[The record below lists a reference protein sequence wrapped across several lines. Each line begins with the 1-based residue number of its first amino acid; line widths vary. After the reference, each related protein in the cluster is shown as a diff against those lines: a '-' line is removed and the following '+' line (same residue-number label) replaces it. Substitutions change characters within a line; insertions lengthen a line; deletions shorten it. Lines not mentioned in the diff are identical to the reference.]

1 MTKIKFENWLVEND
15 GKTEN
20 SSYSYKNAIPKLSKH
35 FSEQTNSTTNLE
47 DLDVEKL
54 HEICEDYKKT
64 GKYAEFGENSKG
76 INRNALIA
84 FTKYKTYLNSEP
96 SHSSDQYS
104 LKSDFLRVW
113 PEERV
118 KNMSLEEY
126 TNLNREDSFCYW
138 LESRTT
144 SLGSIW
150 GGSAYKFGVFKKSEK
165 GDIKNSRGRQTDG
178 EYGWYAKYGNT
189 KEEVFATVKENIL
202 KVIRYSKNN
211 SVEYINK
218 IDLGDAYK
226 WKIAFLY
233 SNFKIINIFKYD
245 ALKFISI
252 DNSYPETR
260 NRPTSE
266 YHSYLMNLKKEDEDY
281 FNFTQNLWNRYE
293 ASQRTIQPEIVEQKN
308 LFIEYLK
315 DNSLD
320 LEIAKELESL
330 SIDVISKGY
339 FHLSIYECLTY
350 YDTNQ
355 LTYQNPISDSWDDLY
370 EHYFNFIVSQ
380 IRVKTGVDLTLF
392 YGLVV
397 ANDNSEYQNFIDQG
411 YWSSNKKNVYSQYVS
426 KFAKGS
432 MLALHSYKNEDE
444 ILIHAIGTIV
454 EDFEN
459 DKHIKV
465 KWNDEFEPYSVEMN
479 SGIGRLD
486 FYEVEPEKAKYKF
499 EEIKN
504 IFYKI
509 KQMDTNKTPLNQI
522 LYGPPGTGKTY
533 KTKELAVN
541 IILGEEKRTRK
552 EILQLYKELKQK
564 EQISFTTFH
573 QSMSYEDF
581 VEGIKPV
588 MANEDDESLK
598 YEIEKGIFKRISSK
612 AKGISGSKK
621 KDSSIDFA
629 KSNYFKMS
637 LGGKNKLEVHNWCIE
652 NNLVSLGWGDNED
665 YSEYKNIKS
674 WTEFR
679 DKFNE
684 EFSYLVEGSK
694 YHIQAMFSFQKMK
707 IGDIVLV
714 SLGNHVLDAVGVID
728 GDYNYDVNNQFGYH
742 HNRKVKWLST
752 NMNAS
757 PELFVDK
764 GISQQSIYE
773 FNKQDIKVQSFRD
786 YFSTPDKPEVKL
798 NHVLIIDEINRG
810 NISSI
815 FGELITLLE
824 QDKRSGADEEIEVIL
839 PYSKEPFTVPSNLYI
854 IGTMNTADRSVEA
867 LDTAL
872 RRRFSFTEIPPDSD
886 ILKEANTQE
895 GIVDDINLISLLD
908 TINNRIE
915 ILIDKDHKI
924 GHSYFINVSSLDDLV
939 QTFKDKVIPLLEE
952 YFYGDFGK
960 IGLVLGKA
968 FIDIVK
974 QEDKAKLMKFD
985 HEDSDILSERK
996 LYCFTDIK
1004 KWDVK
1009 SFQSIYDTSIVLNG

>member
-1 MTKIKFENWLVEND
+1 MNKKNFETWLVDID

-20 SSYSYKNAIPKLSKH
+20 SAYSYKNAIPKLSKH
-35 FSEQTNSTTNLE
+35 YSEQVNTTINLE
-47 DLDVEKL
+47 DLDIPKL
-54 HEICEDYKKT
+54 EEISEHYKQD

-84 FTKYKTYLNSEP
+84 FFRYKAYLNAG
-96 SHSSDQYS
+96 SSSTNDQYS
-104 LKSDFLRVW
+104 IKADFLKVW
-113 PEERV
+113 SEERV
-118 KNMSLEEY
+118 KEMTLEEY

-144 SLGSIW
+144 NLGSIW
-150 GGSAYKFGVFKKSEK
+150 GGSSYKFGVFKKSKK
-165 GDIKNSRGRQTDG
+165 GEANDSRGRQTDG
-178 EYGWYAKYGNT
+178 EYGWYSKYGDT
-189 KEEVFATVKENIL
+189 KEEAFIAVKEKIL
-202 KVIRYSKNN
+202 KVIDYSKNN
-211 SVEYINK
+211 YLENINK

-233 SNFKIINIFKYD
+233 SQFNMVNIFKYD
-245 ALKFISI
+245 ALKFIAI
-252 DNSYPETR
+252 DNSYQETR

-266 YHSYLMNLKKEDEDY
+266 YHSFLMNLKKEDEDY
-281 FNFTQNLWNRYE
+281 FQFTQNLWNRYE
-293 ASQRTIQPEIVEQKN
+293 ASKRTIHPEIIEQKN

-315 DNSLD
+315 NNSLD
-320 LEIAKELESL
+320 TEIAEELESL

-339 FHLSIYECLTY
+339 YHLSIYECLSY
-350 YDTNQ
+350 YDTFQ
-355 LTYQNPISDSWDDLY
+355 LAYQNPISDSWDNLY

-380 IRVKTGVDLTLF
+380 IKVKTDIDLTIY
-392 YGLVV
+392 YGLVI
-397 ANDNSEYQNFIDQG
+397 ANDETEYRDFIENN

-426 KFAKGS
+426 KFEKGS
-432 MLALHSYKNEDE
+432 MLALYSYNNGT
-444 ILIHAIGTIV
+444 LIHAIGTIT
-454 EDFEN
+454 EDFDS

-465 KWNDEFEPYSVEMN
+465 KWNNDFEPFNVKLD
-479 SGIGRLD
+479 SGIGTLD
-486 FYEVEPEKAKYKF
+486 FYEIEPEKADYKF
-499 EEIKN
+499 EEIKD

-509 KQMDTNKTPLNQI
+509 KSMDSNKTPLNQI

-541 IILGEEKRTRK
+541 IILGKEKRTRL
-552 EILQLYKELKQK
+552 EILKLYKELKDK
-564 EQISFTTFH
+564 EQINFTTFH

-588 MANEDDESLK
+588 MVDEDEESLK
-598 YEIEKGIFKRISSK
+598 YEIEKGIFKRISAK

-621 KDSSIDFA
+621 KDTSIDFA

-637 LGGKNKLEVHNWCIE
+637 LGGKNKPEVHKWCIE
-652 NNLVSLGWGDNED
+652 NNLVALGWGDNED
-665 YSEYKNIKS
+665 YSEYKSIKS
-674 WTEFR
+674 WNEFR
-679 DKFNE
+679 DKFKK

-707 IGDIVLV
+707 VGDIILA
-714 SLGNHVLDAVGVID
+714 SLGNHVLDAIGVIE
-728 GDYNYDVNNQFGYH
+728 GDYNYDANNQFGYH
-742 HNRKVKWLST
+742 HNRKVRWLST

-773 FNKQDIKVQSFRD
+773 FNKQDIRVTSFKE
-786 YFSTPDKPEVKL
+786 YFSEPDKPEKSS

-824 QDKRSGADEEIEVIL
+824 EDKRTGADEEIEAIL
-839 PYSKEPFTVPSNLYI
+839 PYSKESFTVPSNLYI

-872 RRRFSFTEIPPDSD
+872 RRRFSFTEVAPNSA
-886 ILKEANTQE
+886 ILKEANKQK
-895 GIVDDINLISLLD
+895 GIIDDIDLIRLLD
-908 TINNRIE
+908 TINSRIE
-915 ILIDKDHKI
+915 LLLDKDHKI
-924 GHSYFINVSSLDDLV
+924 GHSYFINTLSIDDLT

-968 FIDIVK
+968 FIELTKK
-974 QEDKAKLMKFD
+974 QAMPKLASFD
-985 HEDSDILSERK
+985 HEDAEILSERK
-996 LYCFTDIK
+996 MYSFTEAT
-1004 KWDVK
+1004 KWNKK
-1009 SFQSIYDTSIVLNG
+1009 SFQSIYDTTIVLDE